1 MGNILLENMRFYAYH
16 GVYAEEQRI
25 GNDFTVD
32 LKIELSFGESLFTDQ
47 LADTLN
53 YEAVYFLVKEQ
64 MVIPSKL
71 LEHVAERILNGLLI
85 AFPPI
90 QGVEIRLSKLH
101 PPLGGEVEK
110 VTVVLYK
117 KRLDIK

>member
-1 MGNILLENMRFYAYH
+1 MGEILLENMRFYAYH
-16 GVYAEEQRI
+16 GVYAEEQQI

-32 LKIELSFGESLFTDQ
+32 LRIELSFGESVSTDR
-47 LADTLN
+47 LADRLN
-53 YEAVYFLVKEQ
+53 YEAVYVLVKKQ
-64 MVIPSKL
+64 MMIPSKL

-90 QGVEIRLSKLH
+90 QVAEIHLSKLH

-110 VTVVLYK
+110 VTVVLCK
-117 KRLDIK
+117 KRENSR

>member
-1 MGNILLENMRFYAYH
+1 MGEILLKNMRFYAYH

-32 LKIELSFGESLFTDQ
+32 LRIDLSFGESLFTDQ

-53 YEAVYFLVKEQ
+53 YEAVYLLVKEQ
-64 MVIPSKL
+64 MMIPSKL
-71 LEHVAERILNGLLI
+71 LEHVATRILNKLMDSFI
-85 AFPPI
+85 AI
-90 QGVEIRLSKLH
+90 QAMEIRLSKLH

-117 KRLDIK
+117 NRLDIK